1 MANVEKSAGSLKPR
15 SPFTD
20 FKPLASAN
28 LSIEQRDT
36 LTIASVAARK
46 GQDHALAAAVK
57 THYGVELSSSP
68 KRVDNKGV
76 AFVWAGPGLYL
87 AMAERTAGRDLE
99 TELKAKLGGLASIA
113 DQSDGRAVLRI
124 SGTAAREA
132 LAKGLPIDLHPRAF
146 KSGDVATTH
155 ASHIGVTIWQIDD
168 APTYEIALFRSF
180 AGSFWHWLKDA
191 AVSVGART

>member
-46 GQDHALAAAVK
+46 GQVHALAAAVK

-68 KRVDNKGV
+68 KRVDNNDV
-76 AFVWAGPGLYL
+76 AFVWAGPGLWF
-87 AMAERTAGRDLE
+87 AMAERTAERDLE
-99 TELKAKLGGLASIA
+99 TELKTKLGGLASIA
-113 DQSDGRAVLRI
+113 DQSDGRAILRI

-146 KSGDVATTH
+146 KAGDVAITH

-180 AGSFWHWLKDA
+180 ADSFWHWLKEA
-191 AVSVGART
+191 AVSVGAK